1 MDKKIFKILTI
12 SLIFSLFL
20 GINAHAKA
28 ICKVAVFYKWKVD
41 TSYKEEN
48 RGILKKNQIRQ
59 DKDKIKETFWGII
72 EAEGETKEDAQKSL
86 DYSILEK
93 QGDVLNL
100 CKSEH
105 ESYSAC
111 ISNKYK
117 RLKADLDSSNFNVR
131 KQIEDSIKQDCE
143 NQVGDCL
150 EIVKRDVLCEE
161 IKEEAPKEEE
171 ETDDKSK
178 NNKKNKKDNA
188 KKDKK

>member
-1 MDKKIFKILTI
+1 MDKKLLKNMSFFLV
-12 SLIFSLFL
+12 LSLF
-20 GINAHAKA
+20 ISSNVHAKA
-28 ICKVAVFYKWKVD
+28 ICKVPVFYKWKVD

-48 RGILKKNQIRQ
+48 RGTLKKNQQ
-59 DKDKIKETFWGII
+59 NVDKDKVKEAYWGVVV
-72 EAEGETKEDAQKSL
+72 AEGETRDDAQKNL
-86 DYSILEK
+86 DYMILER
-93 QGDVLNL
+93 QGDILSL

-117 RLKADLDSSNFNVR
+117 RLKADLESSSFTIR
-131 KQIEDSIKQDCE
+131 KQIEDSIRQDCE

-161 IKEEAPKEEE
+161 IKEEAPKEEV

-188 KKDKK
+188 KKEKK